1 MNRVKSLRISKQQD
15 DIEVLK
21 DIHIAP
27 DMTQRQQEERRGL
40 MKELEKRKQEGEKDL
55 VIRNGRIVKKKKYFG
70 GREIQLTRQGQREN
84 TKKAVNHT
92 KKRITDSTISTCD

>member
-1 MNRVKSLRISKQQD
+1 MDRVKSLRISKQKGD
-15 DIEVLK
+15 AEVLK

-27 DMTQRQQEERRGL
+27 DMTQRQREERRGL
-40 MKELEKRKQEGEKDL
+40 MKELEKRKQEGEKDM
-55 VIRNGRIVKKKKYFG
+55 VIRNGRIVQKKYFG

-92 KKRITDSTISTCD
+92 KITDSTISTCD